1 MFDWQTISVALIILA
16 ASIYVGRMAWMRLHS
31 FRASRSGGVD
41 SCETGC
47 GSCGNNQKPVAAT
60 EKTVFVE
67 ISRYR
72 TSSKGNPR

>member
-16 ASIYVGRMAWMRLHS
+16 ASLYVGRLAWIRLRS
-31 FRASRSGGVD
+31 FRASRGNAD

-47 GSCGNNQKPVAAT
+47 GSCGNNQKPVAT

-67 ISRYR
+67 ISRLR
-72 TSSKGNPR
+72 TSSRGNQR